1 VIEQDE
7 DMLKGQINT
16 RVQKAGI
23 LPRFRSSRFDNFNA
37 RPGTEK
43 ALSTARE
50 WADAKLTDRGFF
62 LIGTPGTGKT
72 HLTVAAM
79 MHRIERNPMGE
90 HPRFLNVPLFLD
102 KIRSNMRFTESEAM
116 DDYAYCRDKASY
128 LVLDDLGK
136 EKASD
141 WVAERLYVI
150 IESRYSRMLPTI
162 ATSNRTLDELDDLGY
177 GAAVSRLM
185 QTCRVVKIDAADIRP
200 SIGRSGN

>member
-1 VIEQDE
+1 MTEVE
-7 DMLKGQINT
+7 KSQIDAAI
-16 RVQKAGI
+16 RKAGV
-23 LPRFRSSRFDNFNA
+23 LPRFVNSRFANFNP
-37 RPGTEK
+37 RQGTEK
-43 ALSTARE
+43 ALATARE
-50 WADAKLTDRGFF
+50 WSEAKLTDRGFF
-62 LIGTPGTGKT
+62 LIGAPGTGKT

-90 HPRFLNVPLFLD
+90 YPRFLNVPLFLD
-102 KIRSNMRFTESEAM
+102 RIRAGMKFTESSAM
-116 DDYAYCRDKASY
+116 EEYEYCRDKASY
-128 LVLDDLGK
+128 LILDDLGK

-200 SIGRSGN
+200 SIGRSGT

>member
-1 VIEQDE
+1 MSAHE
-7 DMLKGQINT
+7 DQVALRVKQALVPKRFQTVRLNT
-16 RVQKAGI
+16 
-23 LPRFRSSRFDNFNA
+23 FNP

-43 ALSTARE
+43 ALSTATE
-50 WADAKLTDRGFF
+50 WANANLTDRGFF
-62 LIGTPGTGKT
+62 LIGPPGTGKT

-90 HPRFLNVPLFLD
+90 HPRFLNVPLFMD
-102 KIRSNMRFTESEAM
+102 RIRAGMKFQESSAM
-116 DDYAYCRDKASY
+116 EEYEYCRDKASY
-128 LVLDDLGK
+128 IVLDDIGK

-150 IESRYSRMLPTI
+150 IESRYSNMLPTI

-200 SIGRSGN
+200 SIGRSGT